1 MMERYPVIQV
11 RTENRRLEIRDGLI
25 FCFFVRRSHT
35 EIAQSIWRSLQ
46 TYLRAIPSNSLGWYR
61 SPEGEVPPLDAE
73 AWGYLRE
80 KILNRPQ
87 AHACHINLWQFE
99 HEAGGYNFEY
109 DGYRLDSP
117 LSSDERVVCAVC
129 FSLPTEFL
137 LDHGPDK
144 VRALALELSRD
155 LPFSFGYV
163 SLAFL
168 SSPGGWYPQRR
179 QLLPLLERYWGMDLY
194 HLATTSQRLGTGARG
209 AYWLTFLGQPLL
221 GQLGGLEGLR
231 HALPFSE
238 VSFQPLEGE
247 RLLLTLGEWP
257 SPMDTRE
264 PLLVSHFQ
272 ALARLLEP
280 YFPEEK
286 IGLTSLLDDRNMGR
300 WLRRFCLRGHPGWPG
315 VPMR

>member
-1 MMERYPVIQV
+1 MTERYPVIQV
-11 RTENRRLEIRDGLI
+11 RTDTGRLGVREGLI
-25 FCFFVRRSHT
+25 LCFFVRRNHM
-35 EIAQSIWRSLQ
+35 EIAETIWHSLQ
-46 TYLRAIPSNSLGWYR
+46 TYLRAIPSNSLGWYGN
-61 SPEGEVPPLDAE
+61 SAGEIPALDGMG
-73 AWGYLRE
+73 WNYIRE
-80 KILNRPQ
+80 RMLNRPQ
-87 AHACHINLWQFE
+87 AMACHIELWQFE
-99 HEAGGYNFEY
+99 HEAGGYGFEY
-109 DGYRLDSP
+109 AGYRLDP
-117 LSSDERVVCAVC
+117 LLSYDEHAVCAVC
-129 FSLPTEFL
+129 FSLPTEYL

-144 VRALALELSRD
+144 VRDLALELSRD

-168 SSPGGWYPQRR
+168 SSPGGWYPHRKT
-179 QLLPLLERYWGMDLY
+179 LLPLLERYWGMDLY
-194 HLATTSQRLGTGARG
+194 HLATTSQNLGTGARG

-231 HALPFSE
+231 HALPFPE
-238 VSFQPLEGE
+238 VSFQPLEAE

-264 PLLVSHFQ
+264 PLEVPHFR

-300 WLRRFCLRGHPGWPG
+300 WLRRFCL
-315 VPMR
+315 